1 MISLRELSSYSDAE
15 KQAASSWPAIRRYLP
30 LVERGPL
37 ENPVS
42 NLKLVRHKA
51 WLECALALFHETA
64 SDREICSY
72 WSNAADRHIAE
83 AAKLSG
89 LDRLPV
95 AIFALGKLGA
105 EELNLSSDVDLILV
119 AEDGLAPPLK
129 EAREFIKILSD
140 ADEWGFCHRVD
151 ITIRP
156 GGSASAMVPSV
167 SQFENHYGYQGEA
180 WERLALIRL
189 RPILLSPNAQLKIE
203 RDRIQDEVLK
213 FSLGFSFR
221 RHLDYSVFEELRLL
235 LSRIR
240 SEYSPKSNNEVHLK
254 LHGGCIRDLELFVHA
269 LQSIHGGR
277 RRNLIVR
284 RTDDAIEAL
293 SDAGLLSTEERD
305 DLIRIYWFY
314 RGIENRLQAFE
325 DFQTYRVVDSED
337 VHKIKFEAQRVIQI
351 SEAGF
356 PTATISALPSID
368 SLVAMGFRREIA
380 TDALD
385 ELQKTKVLSR
395 KSERDEREKNLF
407 LSNFFNVLATSGGD
421 LDLGLGL
428 LVDFVKGTRAKATL
442 FSMLNRE
449 STLVKQLALLFGVSP
464 WAGSVLS
471 SRPEL
476 LDSFILRQDLD
487 LLEEFHTKKDIS
499 IVLDSLSERRLM
511 GELIAI
517 LNYLETKDLE
527 TCTKNLTSLADQIAA
542 DLMIVSASEI
552 GCPPLGIVA
561 LGKWGGNELGVRSD
575 LDFVFFTKDDPTSE
589 QQRLA
594 RRFLNR
600 MTEAHKGGALYA
612 IDLRLRPSGHA
623 GPMLVQESALRN
635 HLSTTAEAW
644 ERQSWLRA
652 RSLPRLPHHL
662 DPGLKTA
669 ILRRGL
675 SSEDETKL
683 SEIADK
689 LFKPVPSPSLSGTAK
704 TLVDLKLVHGGLA
717 PIEFAAQISLLKH
730 GDRFASTIGNNPPL
744 TLETSTRSM
753 VQFLEEHS
761 KSDHDGWA
769 GCGPRLRE
777 LHDWFRGL
785 EQAARITGDHAG
797 SALKLESPEF
807 ERLAKTVG
815 TSATVLRQKILVS
828 LEESSKSL
836 KILLGR

>member
-1 MISLRELSSYSDAE
+1 LISLRNLDSYSDQE
-15 KQAASSWPAIRRYLP
+15 KQAASSWPAIQRYLSLLGHAQP
-30 LVERGPL
+30 SSPAAR
-37 ENPVS
+37 
-42 NLKLVRHKA
+42 LKFQRHKA
-51 WLECALALFHETA
+51 WLECALALFHQSAT
-64 SDREICSY
+64 DRDVCTY
-72 WSNAADRHIAE
+72 WSQTADRNIAE

-89 LDRLPV
+89 LDQFPV
-95 AIFALGKLGA
+95 SVFALGKLGA
-105 EELNLSSDVDLILV
+105 EELNLSSDVDLIFV
-119 AEDGLAPPLK
+119 AEDGLQAPLK
-129 EAREFIKILSD
+129 EAREFIKILSEV
-140 ADEWGFCHRVD
+140 DEWGFCHRVD

-156 GGSASAMVPSV
+156 GGSAASMIPTV

-189 RPILLSPNAQLKIE
+189 RPIPLSPDAPFKAE
-203 RDRIQDEVLK
+203 RQALEEEVLK
-213 FSLGFSFR
+213 FSQGFSFR

-240 SEYSPKSNNEVHLK
+240 SEYSAKSNDEIHLK
-254 LHGGCIRDLELFVHA
+254 LHAGCIRDLELFVHA

-284 RTDDAIEAL
+284 RTDDAVAAL
-293 SDAGLLSTEERD
+293 SAAGLLSKEEGE
-305 DLIRIYWFY
+305 DLVRIYWYY

-325 DFQTYRVVDSED
+325 DFQTYRVNDAHD
-337 VHKIKFEAQRVIQI
+337 VSKIKAESLRVIEI

-356 PTATISALPSID
+356 PATTSSALPSPET
-368 SLVAMGFRREIA
+368 LVEMGFDRDVA
-380 TDALD
+380 VNALD
-385 ELQKTKVLSR
+385 ELQNTKVLSR

-407 LSNFFNVLATSGGD
+407 LSNFLKVLATSGGD
-421 LDLGLGL
+421 LNLGLGL

-449 STLVKQLALLFGVSP
+449 STLVNQLALLFGVSP

-487 LLEEFHTKKDIS
+487 LIEEFRTKKDIS
-499 IVLDSLSERRLM
+499 FVLDSLSERRLM

-527 TCTKNLTSLADQIAA
+527 TCTDNLTSLADQIAS
-542 DLMIVSASEI
+542 DLMIVSAEEI
-552 GCPPLGIVA
+552 GCAPLGIVA
-561 LGKWGGNELGVRSD
+561 LGKWGGKELGVRSD

-623 GPMLVQESALRN
+623 GPMLVQESALKQ
-635 HLSTTAEAW
+635 HLATTAEAW

-652 RSLPRLPHHL
+652 RSLVRLPHQL
-662 DPGLKTA
+662 DPSLKTA

-675 SSEDETKL
+675 SDDDETKL
-683 SEIADK
+683 SEIAEK
-689 LFKPVPSPSLSGTAK
+689 LFKPVPTLAPTGQAK

-717 PIEFAAQISLLKH
+717 PIEFAAQISLLKEGEH
-730 GDRFASTIGNNPPL
+730 LASTIGNNPPIG
-744 TLETSTRSM
+744 LETSTRSM

-815 TSATVLRQKILVS
+815 TSATDLRFQILTA

>member
-1 MISLRELSSYSDAE
+1 MISLRNLDSYSDQE
-15 KQAASSWPAIRRYLP
+15 KQAASSWPAIQRYLSLLGHAQP
-30 LVERGPL
+30 SSAAAR
-37 ENPVS
+37 
-42 NLKLVRHKA
+42 LKFQRHKA
-51 WLECALALFHETA
+51 WLECALALFHQSAT
-64 SDREICSY
+64 DRDVCTY
-72 WSNAADRHIAE
+72 WSQTADRNIAV

-89 LDRLPV
+89 LDQFPV
-95 AIFALGKLGA
+95 SVFALGKLGA
-105 EELNLSSDVDLILV
+105 EELNLSSDVDLIFV
-119 AEDGLAPPLK
+119 AEDGLKAPLK
-129 EAREFIKILSD
+129 EAREFIKILSEV
-140 ADEWGFCHRVD
+140 DEWGFCHRVD

-156 GGSASAMVPSV
+156 GGSAASMIPTV

-189 RPILLSPNAQLKIE
+189 RPIPLSPDAPFKAE
-203 RDRIQDEVLK
+203 RQALEEEVLK
-213 FSLGFSFR
+213 FSQGFSFR

-240 SEYSPKSNNEVHLK
+240 SEYSAKSNDEIHLK
-254 LHGGCIRDLELFVHA
+254 LHAGCIRDLELFVHA

-284 RTDDAIEAL
+284 RTDDAIAAL
-293 SDAGLLSTEERD
+293 SAAGLLSKEEGD
-305 DLIRIYWFY
+305 DLVRIYWYY

-325 DFQTYRVVDSED
+325 DFQTYRVND
-337 VHKIKFEAQRVIQI
+337 VHDVSKIKAESLRVIEI

-356 PTATISALPSID
+356 PATTSSALPSPET
-368 SLVAMGFRREIA
+368 LVEMGFDRDVAIN
-380 TDALD
+380 ALD
-385 ELQKTKVLSR
+385 ELQNTKVLSR

-407 LSNFFNVLATSGGD
+407 LSNFLKVLATSGGD
-421 LDLGLGL
+421 LNLGLGL

-449 STLVKQLALLFGVSP
+449 STLVNQLALLFGVSP

-487 LLEEFHTKKDIS
+487 LIEEFRTKKDIS
-499 IVLDSLSERRLM
+499 FVLDSLSERRLM

-527 TCTKNLTSLADQIAA
+527 TCTDNLTSLADQIAS
-542 DLMIVSASEI
+542 DLMIVSAEEI
-552 GCPPLGIVA
+552 GCAPLGIVA
-561 LGKWGGNELGVRSD
+561 LGKWGGKELGVRSD

-623 GPMLVQESALRN
+623 GPMLVQESALKQ
-635 HLSTTAEAW
+635 HLATTAEAW

-652 RSLPRLPHHL
+652 RSLVRLPHQL
-662 DPGLKTA
+662 DPSLKTA

-675 SSEDETKL
+675 SDDDETKL
-683 SEIADK
+683 SEIAEK
-689 LFKPVPSPSLSGTAK
+689 LFKPVPTRAPTGQAK

-717 PIEFAAQISLLKH
+717 PIEFAAQISLLKEGEH
-730 GDRFASTIGNNPPL
+730 LASTIGNNPPIG
-744 TLETSTRSM
+744 LETSTRSM

-815 TSATVLRQKILVS
+815 TSATDLRFQILTA

>member
-1 MISLRELSSYSDAE
+1 MISLRELSSYGDHE
-15 KQAASSWPAIRRYLP
+15 KQAASSWPAIQRYLRF
-30 LVERGPL
+30 VEQGPL
-37 ENPVS
+37 ENPIS
-42 NLKLVRHKA
+42 NLKLQRHKA
-51 WLECALALFHETA
+51 WLECALALFHKNS

-72 WSNAADRHIAE
+72 WSNAADRNISE
-83 AAKLSG
+83 AARLSG
-89 LDRLPV
+89 LDRFPV

-119 AEDGLAPPLK
+119 AEDALTPPLK
-129 EAREFIKILSD
+129 EARDFVKILSET
-140 ADEWGFCHRVD
+140 DEWGFCHRVD

-156 GGSASAMVPSV
+156 GGSSSAMVPSV

-189 RPILLSPNAQLKIE
+189 RPISFSSDALFKAERLQIE
-203 RDRIQDEVLK
+203 HEVLK
-213 FSLGFSFR
+213 FSRGFSYR

-240 SEYSPKSNNEVHLK
+240 SEYSPKSANEIHLK

-277 RRNLIVR
+277 RRDLIVR
-284 RTDDAIEAL
+284 RTDEAIVAL
-293 SDAGLLSTEERD
+293 SAAGLLSDQERD
-305 DLIRIYWFY
+305 DLVRIYWFY
-314 RGIENRLQAFE
+314 RAIENRLQAFE
-325 DFQTYRVVDSED
+325 DFQTYRVVDGQD
-337 VHKIKFEAQRVIQI
+337 VFNIKREAQRVIEI

-356 PTATISALPSID
+356 PTATSSALPSID
-368 SLVAMGFRREIA
+368 SLVAMGFRQEIA
-380 TDALD
+380 IHALD
-385 ELQKTKVLSR
+385 ELQNTKVLSR

-407 LSNFFNVLATSGGD
+407 LSNFIKVLASSGGD

-428 LVDFVKGTRAKATL
+428 LVDFVKATRAKATL

-449 STLVKQLALLFGVSP
+449 STLVNQLALLFGVSP

-487 LLEEFHTKKDIS
+487 LIEEFRIGKDIS
-499 IVLDSLSERRLM
+499 LVLDSLSERRLM
-511 GELIAI
+511 GELLAI

-542 DLMIVSASEI
+542 DLMIVSAAEI
-552 GCPPLGIVA
+552 GCAPLGIVA
-561 LGKWGGNELGVRSD
+561 LGKWGGCELGVRSD
-575 LDFVFFTKDDPTSE
+575 LDFVFFTKETPTSD
-589 QQRLA
+589 QHRLA

-600 MTEAHKGGALYA
+600 MTEAHKGGPLYA

-652 RSLPRLPHHL
+652 RSLTRLPHQI

-675 SSEDETKL
+675 SAEDESKL
-683 SEIADK
+683 GEIAEK
-689 LFKPVPSPSLSGTAK
+689 LFKPIPSLNSIGTTK
-704 TLVDLKLVHGGLA
+704 TLVDLKLAHGGLA
-717 PIEFAAQISLLKH
+717 PIEFAAQISLLKQ
-730 GDRFASTIGNNPPL
+730 GDQLASTIGNNPPIG
-744 TLETSTRSM
+744 LETSTRSM

-769 GCGPRLRE
+769 GCGPRLGE

-815 TSATVLRQKILVS
+815 TSATVLRQKILAA
-828 LEESSKSL
+828 LEESSNSL

>member
-1 MISLRELSSYSDAE
+1 M
-15 KQAASSWPAIRRYLP
+15 
-30 LVERGPL
+30 
-37 ENPVS
+37 
-42 NLKLVRHKA
+42 RHKA
-51 WLECALALFHETA
+51 WLECALALFYKSA
-64 SDREICSY
+64 SDRDICTF
-72 WSNAADRHIAE
+72 WSQAADRHIAE
-83 AAKLSG
+83 AANLSG
-89 LDRLPV
+89 IDQFPV
-95 AIFALGKLGA
+95 SVFALGKLGA
-105 EELNLSSDVDLILV
+105 EELNLSSDIDLIFV
-119 AEDGLAPPLK
+119 AEDGCPPPLK
-129 EAREFIKILSD
+129 EAREFIKILGES
-140 ADEWGFCHRVD
+140 DEWGFCHRVD

-156 GGSASAMVPSV
+156 GGSSTSMIPTT

-189 RPILLSPNAQLKIE
+189 RPIALLPTALFNTERRAIE
-203 RDRIQDEVLK
+203 EEVLK
-213 FSLGFSFR
+213 FSKGFSFR

-235 LSRIR
+235 LNRIR
-240 SEYSPKSNNEVHLK
+240 SEYSPKSNDEIHLK
-254 LHGGCIRDLELFVHA
+254 LHAGCIRDLELFVHA
-269 LQSIHGGR
+269 IQSIHGGR
-277 RRNLIVR
+277 RRDLIVR
-284 RTDDAIEAL
+284 RTDDAIVAL
-293 SDAGLLSTEERD
+293 SAAGLLSEDERD
-305 DLIRIYWFY
+305 DLIRIYWYY
-314 RGIENRLQAFE
+314 RGIENRLQAYE
-325 DFQTYRVVDSED
+325 DFQTYRVIDIDDLKTIRSQS
-337 VHKIKFEAQRVIQI
+337 QRVMEI

-356 PTATISALPSID
+356 PPTATAALLSID
-368 SLVAMGFRREIA
+368 ALVAMGFKPEVAASAI
-380 TDALD
+380 D
-385 ELQKTKVLSR
+385 ELQNTKVLSR

-407 LSNFFNVLATSGGD
+407 LANFLKVLASSGGD
-421 LDLGLGL
+421 LDLGLAL

-449 STLVKQLALLFGVSP
+449 SNLVKQLALLFGVSP

-476 LDSFILRQDLD
+476 LDSFILRQDVD
-487 LLEEFHTKKDIS
+487 LIEEFRTKNDIS
-499 IVLDSLSERRLM
+499 FVLDSLSERRLM

-527 TCTKNLTSLADQIAA
+527 TCTENLTSLADQIAS
-542 DLMIVSASEI
+542 DLMIVSAEEI
-552 GCPPLGIVA
+552 GCAPLGIVA
-561 LGKWGGNELGVRSD
+561 LGKWGGKELGVRSD
-575 LDFVFFTKDDPTSE
+575 LDFVFYTKDDPTSE

-623 GPMLVQESALRN
+623 GPMLVQESALKH
-635 HLSTTAEAW
+635 HLATSAEAW

-652 RSLPRLPHHL
+652 RSLIRLPHQL
-662 DPGLKTA
+662 DPSLKTT

-675 SSEDETKL
+675 SKEDEVKL

-689 LFKPVPSPSLSGTAK
+689 LFKPAPATHPSSQAK

-717 PIEFAAQISLLKH
+717 PIEFAAQISLLKE
-730 GDRFASTIGNNPPL
+730 GDHLASTIENNPPL
-744 TLETSTRSM
+744 GLETSTRSM

-769 GCGPRLRE
+769 GCGPRLIE
-777 LHDWFRGL
+777 LHDWFRSL

-815 TSATVLRQKILVS
+815 TSATVLRQKILAS

>member
-1 MISLRELSSYSDAE
+1 LISLRDLSSYGEHE
-15 KQAASSWPAIRRYLP
+15 KQAASSWPAIQRYLP
-30 LVERGPL
+30 LVERGPQAD
-37 ENPVS
+37 PVS
-42 NLKLVRHKA
+42 NLKLQRHKA
-51 WLECALALFHETA
+51 WLECALALFHGTA
-64 SDREICSY
+64 SDRDICSY
-72 WSNAADRHIAE
+72 WSNAADRHITE

-105 EELNLSSDVDLILV
+105 EELNLSSDVDLIIV
-119 AEDGLAPPLK
+119 AEDGLSPPLK

-189 RPILLSPNAQLKIE
+189 RPISFSSDASFKLERSQIE
-203 RDRIQDEVLK
+203 DEVLK
-213 FSLGFSFR
+213 FSRGFSFR

-240 SEYSPKSNNEVHLK
+240 SEYSPKSSNEIHLK

-277 RRNLIVR
+277 RRDLIVR
-284 RTDDAIEAL
+284 RTDDAIESLAT
-293 SDAGLLSTEERD
+293 AGLLSEEERD

-325 DFQTYRVVDSED
+325 DFQTYRVVENQDLL
-337 VHKIKFEAQRVIQI
+337 KIKTEAQRVIEI

-356 PTATISALPSID
+356 PAASSSALPSID
-368 SLVAMGFRREIA
+368 SLVDLGFQREIA
-380 TDALD
+380 IHAID
-385 ELQKTKVLSR
+385 ELQNTKVLSR

-407 LSNFFNVLATSGGD
+407 LSNFIKVLASSGGD

-428 LVDFVKGTRAKATL
+428 LVDFVKATRAKATL

-487 LLEEFHTKKDIS
+487 LIEEFKTGKDIS
-499 IVLDSLSERRLM
+499 LVLDSLSERRLM

-527 TCTKNLTSLADQIAA
+527 TCTKNLTSLADQIAT
-542 DLMIVSASEI
+542 DLMIVSAAEI
-552 GCPPLGIVA
+552 GCEPIGIVA

-575 LDFVFFTKDDPTSE
+575 LDFVFFTKETPSPE

-600 MTEAHKGGALYA
+600 MTEAHKGGPLYA

-635 HLSTTAEAW
+635 HLSTDAEAW

-652 RSLPRLPHHL
+652 RSLDRLPHQL
-662 DPGLKTA
+662 DPGLKAT

-675 SSEDETKL
+675 SVGDESKL

-689 LFKPVPSPSLSGTAK
+689 LFKPLPSLNASGSTK

-717 PIEFAAQISLLKH
+717 PIEFAAQISLLKL
-730 GDRFASTIGNNPPL
+730 GDQLASTIGNNPPL
-744 TLETSTRSM
+744 GLETSTRSM

-797 SALKLESPEF
+797 SALKLESQEF

-815 TSATVLRQKILVS
+815 TSAAALRPKILAS

>member
-1 MISLRELSSYSDAE
+1 MIRLRDLASYSDQE
-15 KQAASSWPAIRRYLP
+15 KQAASSWPAVERYLSLLGHARAP
-30 LVERGPL
+30 T
-37 ENPVS
+37 PVAK
-42 NLKLVRHKA
+42 LKFQRHKT
-51 WLECALALFHETA
+51 WLECALALFHSTA
-64 SDREICSY
+64 SDRDICSY
-72 WSNAADRHIAE
+72 WSEAANQNIAE

-89 LDRLPV
+89 LDQFPV
-95 AIFALGKLGA
+95 SVFALGKLGA

-119 AEDGLAPPLK
+119 AEDGLQPPLK
-129 EAREFIKILSD
+129 AAREFIKILSES
-140 ADEWGFCHRVD
+140 DEWGFCHRVD
-151 ITIRP
+151 FTIRP
-156 GGSASAMVPSV
+156 GGDASTMIPTV

-189 RPILLSPNAQLKIE
+189 RPISLLTDAPFKSE
-203 RDRIQDEVLK
+203 RDAIEDEVLK

-221 RHLDYSVFEELRLL
+221 RHLDYSIFEELRLL

-240 SEYSPKSNNEVHLK
+240 NEHTARSNDEIHLK
-254 LHGGCIRDLELFVHA
+254 LHAGCIRDLELFVHA

-277 RRNLIVR
+277 RRSLIVR
-284 RTDDAIEAL
+284 RTDEAIAAL
-293 SDAGLLSTEERD
+293 SAAGLLSKKECD
-305 DLIRIYWFY
+305 DLIRIYWYY

-325 DFQTYRVVDSED
+325 DFQTYRVKNVHD
-337 VHKIKFEAQRVIQI
+337 VTKIKAEARRVIEI

-356 PTATISALPSID
+356 PAVSSSALPSID
-368 SLVAMGFRREIA
+368 ALVEMGFDQAIA
-380 TDALD
+380 VNALD
-385 ELQKTKVLSR
+385 ELHNTKVLSR

-407 LSNFFNVLATSGGD
+407 LSNFLKVLASSGGD
-421 LDLGLGL
+421 LNLGLGL

-449 STLVKQLALLFGVSP
+449 SSLVKQLALLFGVSP

-476 LDSFILRQDLD
+476 LDSFIFRQDLD
-487 LLEEFHTKKDIS
+487 LVEEFRAKKDVS
-499 IVLDSLSERRLM
+499 FVLDSLSERRLI

-527 TCTKNLTSLADQIAA
+527 TCTNNLTSLADQIAS
-542 DLMIVSASEI
+542 DLMIVSAEEI
-552 GCPPLGIVA
+552 GCAPLGIVA
-561 LGKWGGNELGVRSD
+561 LGKWGGKELGVRSD

-623 GPMLVQESALRN
+623 GPMLVQESALKN
-635 HLSTTAEAW
+635 HLATAAEAW

-652 RSLPRLPHHL
+652 RSLVRLPHQL
-662 DPGLKTA
+662 DPSLKTA

-675 SSEDETKL
+675 SSEDEVKL
-683 SEIADK
+683 SDIAGK
-689 LFKPVPSPSLSGTAK
+689 LFKPVPALAPTGQAK

-730 GDRFASTIGNNPPL
+730 GNQLASTIGNNPAL
-744 TLETSTRSM
+744 GLETSTRSM
-753 VQFLEEHS
+753 VQFLEKHS

-777 LHDWFRGL
+777 LHDWLRGL
-785 EQAARITGDHAG
+785 EQAARITGDNAG
-797 SALKLESPEF
+797 SALKLESQEF
-807 ERLAKTVG
+807 ERLAKAVG
-815 TSATVLRQKILVS
+815 IAATDLRRQILTA